1 MFVGTDPQIVLL
13 MGDRAELPCR
23 VERVVGLVTWS
34 RGFSPSTADILV
46 RYKFYDNVWTKVGW
60 GYDTGLYDIHTNFS
74 LVINN
79 VVVDD
84 DDGYFFC
91 EILDWETGRNFW
103 NKTDVIVY
111 GMCQNYN
118 IMIIQYHHTCCL

>member
-1 MFVGTDPQIVLL
+1 MGTDVHIVLE

-74 LVINN
+74 LVINS
-79 VVVDD
+79 VMVDD

-91 EILDWETGRNFW
+91 EILDRETGLNFW
-103 NKTDVIVY
+103 NTTDVIVY
-111 GMCQNYN
+111 GVYPNKT
-118 IMIIQYHHTCCL
+118 ILIH